1 MKKIKLDLDK
11 LAVESFN
18 IDAADGHGGTVE
30 GRVTT
35 YTEAP
40 NLSCPETACYS
51 YPAFSCVSQCPH
63 ACGGEE
69 DWTDVPRKCYIE
81 TSLYTCGDPC

>member
-1 MKKIKLDLDK
+1 MKKIKLDLDE

-18 IDAADGHGGTVE
+18 IPAADGQDGTVE

-40 NLSCPETACYS
+40 NRSCPQGACYS
-51 YPAFSCVSQCPH
+51 YPAFSCPSQCP
-63 ACGGEE
+63 ARCGGE
-69 DWTDVPRKCYIE
+69 DWTEDPEDCYVD
-81 TSLYTCGDPC
+81 TSLVTCAPCD